1 MSNLKIPKCLNP
13 VQLKPGYVKLEETK
27 KFELST
33 VKKPGYVKFE
43 ETKKFEPGTAKNLV
57 MLKSMGPTILF
68 VL

>member
-43 ETKKFEPGTAKNLV
+43 ETKKFEPGTAKIWLC
-57 MLKSMGPTILF
+57 
-68 VL
+68 